1 METAGQIKNSFMH
14 VSDLYPTMLE
24 VADATYPETYNGKPV
39 IQPAGNSGLAYA
51 LGDAETVHDTDHGQ
65 GWELFEMKA
74 YIKGEWKI
82 LRLPPPFDDGNWK
95 LYNLT
100 DDPGETTDLSDTF
113 PEIKKQLLEGWGDYI
128 KANNVF
134 DHNGHFDSIY
144 YKVGQAFH
152 H

>member
-14 VSDLYPTMLE
+14 VTDLYPTILE
-24 VADATYPETYNGKPV
+24 VADATYPETYKGNPV

-82 LRLPPPFDDGNWK
+82 DRK
-95 LYNLT
+95 
-100 DDPGETTDLSDTF
+100 S
-113 PEIKKQLLEGWGDYI
+113 
-128 KANNVF
+128 V
-134 DHNGHFDSIY
+134 
-144 YKVGQAFH
+144 V
-152 H
+152 